1 MLHTSYL
8 PKLGP
13 ANEEVTIN
21 NSLLKKYIFM
31 TKIKIVDLFQLIF

>member
-21 NSLLKKYIFM
+21 SSSYKKNIFM
-31 TKIKIVDLFQLIF
+31 TNIKLVDLFQLIF

>member
-13 ANEEVTIN
+13 ANEEVTI
-21 NSLLKKYIFM
+21 SSSSLKKYIFM
-31 TKIKIVDLFQLIF
+31 INIKPVDSFQLIF